1 MAGGIIDSLL
11 IAIGLDTSGVKEG
24 AKDIGKQIAAGAK
37 ESVAKLPDQLGPA
50 LDSTAARVKGA
61 FSSVWQQI
69 VGPLAGAFAV
79 GGAVSSY
86 MTNALAAGELA
97 DKLKVDIEEIQVWS
111 GAMDRAGGSASALQG
126 TIEKLNASGKAQGDA
141 IGVLLDLASQ
151 ADTMTKEAFVQKA
164 KELEIDEKTIEV
176 LAQGRKALDEHLKR
190 QRELGAYRKEDAEN
204 SKKFKQSLADLLQA
218 WDGLTSFIGRL
229 AVPIM
234 TMLADL
240 LTDVVVLMRQHTPF
254 VVAAIT
260 LIGAALAYR
269 LMPPLKTL
277 PKLIANVGKSFLR
290 WMPFVAV
297 IAGIALL
304 IDDLYAY
311 ISGGK
316 SRFKELWQIFGTG
329 PEIMAKLT
337 TAWKDFKKWGEE
349 VWEGIKTKAKAFWD
363 WMDQWG
369 VLDGIANAFQGL
381 GHIIHGFFSDSED
394 SGQEMWDG
402 FVQLFGG
409 LFDII
414 AAPFRAAGE
423 WLGTALSD
431 GIDALEANVADG
443 VAWIVDGLSGI
454 ADSVAE
460 AIDAAIEWVAEGL
473 SSAVESAESA
483 IAGFLSSIWTTV
495 TGWVGRL
502 KDWVVEKISGI
513 FSSIKVPSFLTNL
526 FGGSEEETEKAG
538 GKIEDG
544 MGKTASTVEGGFNAA
559 WQGTKNVAIST
570 FQGAATEIQSIFSGI
585 LAGIDASA
593 GQAIRNAQALAG
605 GVGLAPAP
613 VGVRAGAGAR
623 GSVSNTSN
631 VHIGTMNV
639 QTRAT
644 DANGMARGVGSALQ
658 RNQLVRAGQSGT
670 VQKG

>member
-1 MAGGIIDSLL
+1 M
-11 IAIGLDTSGVKEG
+11 
-24 AKDIGKQIAAGAK
+24 
-37 ESVAKLPDQLGPA
+37 
-50 LDSTAARVKGA
+50 
-61 FSSVWQQI
+61 
-69 VGPLAGAFAV
+69 
-79 GGAVSSY
+79 
-86 MTNALAAGELA
+86 
-97 DKLKVDIEEIQVWS
+97 
-111 GAMDRAGGSASALQG
+111 
-126 TIEKLNASGKAQGDA
+126 
-141 IGVLLDLASQ
+141 
-151 ADTMTKEAFVQKA
+151 
-164 KELEIDEKTIEV
+164 
-176 LAQGRKALDEHLKR
+176 
-190 QRELGAYRKEDAEN
+190 
-204 SKKFKQSLADLLQA
+204 
-218 WDGLTSFIGRL
+218 
-229 AVPIM
+229 
-234 TMLADL
+234 
-240 LTDVVVLMRQHTPF
+240 
-254 VVAAIT
+254 
-260 LIGAALAYR
+260 
-269 LMPPLKTL
+269 
-277 PKLIANVGKSFLR
+277 
-290 WMPFVAV
+290 
-297 IAGIALL
+297 
-304 IDDLYAY
+304 
-311 ISGGK
+311 
-316 SRFKELWQIFGTG
+316 
-329 PEIMAKLT
+329 
-337 TAWKDFKKWGEE
+337 
-349 VWEGIKTKAKAFWD
+349 
-363 WMDQWG
+363 
-369 VLDGIANAFQGL
+369 
-381 GHIIHGFFSDSED
+381 
-394 SGQEMWDG
+394 
-402 FVQLFGG
+402 
-409 LFDII
+409 
-414 AAPFRAAGE
+414 
-423 WLGTALSD
+423 
-431 GIDALEANVADG
+431 
-443 VAWIVDGLSGI
+443 
-454 ADSVAE
+454 AE

-623 GSVSNTSN
+623 GGVSNTSN